1 MVLRFFVP
9 LGFPLGFLTSP
20 GFGGIMF
27 SGFGIISNLYQINR
41 LVKSGWAS
49 TKLVDVLVNH
59 RVPNT
64 IGPPLC
70 MQLVLCQ
77 LIPIRYQWGLFG
89 WFLAMLS

>member
-27 SGFGIISNLYQINR
+27 SGFGIISNLYQINHW
-41 LVKSGWAS
+41 VKLELAS

-59 RVPNT
+59 RGPNT
-64 IGPPLC
+64 IGLP
-70 MQLVLCQ
+70 
-77 LIPIRYQWGLFG
+77 
-89 WFLAMLS
+89 